1 MGLRVL
7 RGLLSALMLF
17 VLDAGPAIAAAPDGG
32 REDGATLLV
41 FAAASLRDVFS
52 DLGTTFERGHP
63 GVKAQFNFAGSQTLE
78 AQIEQGAPADVFA
91 SADTKHMDAA
101 LRAGLVD
108 APKVFATNSPVIVVP
123 ADNPGHVKSL
133 ADLTKVKR
141 LVIGTPEV
149 PIGIYT
155 MRILAKASA
164 QLGPD
169 FPARVQA
176 RVASREFNV
185 RQVLAKVSLGEA
197 DAGIV
202 YRTDARSAG
211 DKVRI
216 VEIPAEFNVVADYP
230 IATVIRAPNAE
241 LARAW
246 VALVTGPTGQVALER
261 AGFGT
266 IERHPWHRHTLR
278 AQGGL

>member
-108 APKVFATNSPVIVVP
+108 APKVFATSTPVIVVP

-133 ADLTKVKR
+133 ADLTKV
-141 LVIGTPEV
+141 
-149 PIGIYT
+149 
-155 MRILAKASA
+155 
-164 QLGPD
+164 
-169 FPARVQA
+169 
-176 RVASREFNV
+176 
-185 RQVLAKVSLGEA
+185 
-197 DAGIV
+197 
-202 YRTDARSAG
+202 
-211 DKVRI
+211 
-216 VEIPAEFNVVADYP
+216 
-230 IATVIRAPNAE
+230 
-241 LARAW
+241 
-246 VALVTGPTGQVALER
+246 
-261 AGFGT
+261 
-266 IERHPWHRHTLR
+266 
-278 AQGGL
+278 